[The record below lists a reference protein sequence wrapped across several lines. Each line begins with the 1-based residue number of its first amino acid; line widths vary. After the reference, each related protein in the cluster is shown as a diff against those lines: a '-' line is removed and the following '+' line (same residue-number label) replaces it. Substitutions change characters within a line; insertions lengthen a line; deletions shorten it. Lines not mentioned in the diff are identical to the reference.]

1 MPDTIPP
8 PSARRPE
15 EVLELVSLALSD
27 GDFEAALAQYE
38 RGALLRP
45 WARETDGDGV
55 GDMLLRLMELRLP
68 LSARVRAVLP
78 ARDLALVLG
87 ERQMAGRGPDGRPVQ
102 LSGLGSTV
110 VRRQPDGS
118 WRIVADAWCLHGPG
132 PATEATDFEPAAG
145 AWQLNPS

>member
-45 WARETDGDGV
+45 WAREASRDGDSV

-78 ARDLALVLG
+78 ASGLALVLG
-87 ERQMAGRGPDGRPVQ
+87 ERRMAGRGPDGQRVQ

-110 VRRQPDGS
+110 VRQQLDGS
-118 WRIVADAWCLHGPG
+118 WRIVADAWCLDGPG
-132 PATEATDFEPAAG
+132 ATTEGD
-145 AWQLNPS
+145 